1 MSMVSEVN
9 FPPQTVLHGKEDESY
24 YRDSFLVNT
33 SRRNLAAKYVYHSI
47 FAYLPNFIYRLY
59 KFRNNI
65 AKRFNFS
72 DVSFPVYFRYNDI
85 YQGRKIGLLTFD
97 KISEGELVVV
107 AYEKNMDVWVSV
119 LKVTDTRFI
128 ISTLVNFKNKKG
140 RLYMRCLQPFH
151 QLLTK
156 FCIKQALKGGRL

>member
-1 MSMVSEVN
+1 MVSEVN
-9 FPPQTVLHGKEDESY
+9 FPPQTLLHGKEDESY

-33 SRRNLAAKYVYHSI
+33 SRRNLAAKYVYHSV

-59 KFRNNI
+59 KLRNAV
-65 AKRFNFS
+65 AKRFNFLELS
-72 DVSFPVYFRYNDI
+72 YPMYFQYNEL

-97 KISEGELVVV
+97 KIAELELVVV

-128 ISTLVNFKNKKG
+128 ISTLINFKNKKG
-140 RLYMRCLQPFH
+140 RLYMRCLQPLH
-151 QLLTK
+151 QILTK